1 MGRDSQI
8 GYTISI
14 GTIKKQMGIRSIVPE
29 LERIRGKIIEIIGR
43 IEEKTN
49 WVFKFL

>member
-14 GTIKKQMGIRSIVPE
+14 GIIKKKGIRSIMPE

-49 WVFKFL
+49 WVIRFL